1 MFTQNEKILKVL
13 SYWNLN
19 GCISRAINRSLELKV
34 LSYWNLNVIVPEI
47 SPIAS
52 ALKVLS
58 YWNLN
63 YLAEAFYSRAST

>member
-1 MFTQNEKILKVL
+1 MEYNRARSFKLKVL

-19 GCISRAINRSLELKV
+19 KLGAIAEWFHSK
-34 LSYWNLNVIVPEI
+34 
-47 SPIAS
+47 
-52 ALKVLS
+52 LKVLS

>member
-1 MFTQNEKILKVL
+1 MEFKSLRMEYNRARSFKLKVL

-19 GCISRAINRSLELKV
+19 KLGAIAEWFHSK
-34 LSYWNLNVIVPEI
+34 
-47 SPIAS
+47 
-52 ALKVLS
+52 LKVLS